1 MAGPIARL
9 MTRRRHRRVAERLA
23 GCVLHAARRPVLYL
37 SGWSPDTF
45 DGRRA
50 QHALH
55 GALML
60 RRLKGLDASSGRMLA
75 ERLGEALAAAID
87 VAYREDGVGDASI
100 ARKVRAATSELYGLA
115 QALDTALGAGTPA
128 AVESVLGRNGLGG
141 DDPAGLAA
149 YTLQADRALAAL
161 ADEAIARGDI
171 DWPQF
176 HI

>member
-9 MTRRRHRRVAERLA
+9 MARRRQRAAAERLA
-23 GCVLHAARRPVLYL
+23 DAVLRAARRPVLYL

-60 RRLKGLDASSGRMLA
+60 RRLKGLGEPSGRMLA

-115 QALDTALGAGTPA
+115 QALDTALDEGTPT

-141 DDPAGLAA
+141 EDTPGLAA
-149 YTLQADRALAAL
+149 YVLHADRALAGL
-161 ADEAIARGDI
+161 GDDVI
-171 DWPQF
+171 EYGNVDWP
-176 HI
+176 HYPG

>member
-9 MTRRRHRRVAERLA
+9 MTRRRHRRIGERLA
-23 GCVLHAARRPVLYL
+23 GCVLHAARRPTLYL

-60 RRLKGLDASSGRMLA
+60 RRLKGMGESSGKMLA

-115 QALDTALGAGTPA
+115 QALDTALGEGTPA

-141 DDPAGLAA
+141 ADPAGLAA
-149 YTLQADRALAAL
+149 YVLQADRALAGL
-161 ADEAIARGDI
+161 ADEAIARGDVE
-171 DWPQF
+171 WPQF
-176 HI
+176 QT